1 MPPRL
6 PDFAVI
12 PPWSEPTNAVMNRLI
27 LKRAPR
33 ETTVPRSG
41 AALPGHDAG
50 RDSARHYAAV
60 GLFGVAA
67 LSVFGVAVAA
77 YTFRDAER
85 LGPTRAGFG
94 LDAAGVATMGFATTG
109 VAADAPTLR
118 PSLGGT
124 GGDSITVFDSATGQN
139 EVMAGPGALDTADAA
154 SFTGGTPAA
163 PLTP

>member
-1 MPPRL
+1 MPQRL
-6 PDFAVI
+6 PDFAAI
-12 PPWSEPTNAVMNRLI
+12 PPWSGATNTVMNRLI

-41 AALPGHDAG
+41 EALPGHDAG

-77 YTFRDAER
+77 YSFRDAETSA
-85 LGPTRAGFG
+85 PARAGFA
-94 LDAAGVATMGFATTG
+94 LDDAGFATTG

-118 PSLGGT
+118 PSLGGA
-124 GGDSITVFDSATGQN
+124 GGDSITVFDSATGQS

-154 SFTGGTPAA
+154 TFTGAAPAV